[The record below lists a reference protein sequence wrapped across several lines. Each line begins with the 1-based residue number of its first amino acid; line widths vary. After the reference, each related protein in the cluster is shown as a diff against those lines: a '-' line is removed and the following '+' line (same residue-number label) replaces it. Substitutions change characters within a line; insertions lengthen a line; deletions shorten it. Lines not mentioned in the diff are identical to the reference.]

1 MFSNLTLEQLQRYVG
16 EGERAS
22 WPKLERIRVQ
32 TRISRTFEDCL
43 SWLKERGFRRELPS
57 GHTRRAQA

>member
-1 MFSNLTLEQLQRYVG
+1 MFSNLTLEQLQHYVG

-43 SWLKERGFRRELPS
+43 SWLKEQGLRREPPS
-57 GHTRRAQA
+57 ARTRRAQA